1 MNIVLAIIILLGYTI
16 SLCIKG
22 GCIPNSLSASVFN
35 LQIDKRWIWTVVLYS
50 VCFLV
55 LYPVDILPYSVSIL
69 DKASENTRFL
79 IFIAVAALAFV
90 GAAPLVKD
98 KTDLA
103 YKVHCVSAV
112 VSAVTSQ
119 IFLGFNNWI
128 ILLLWI
134 PFVFAFSI
142 YYNKGANFR
151 TKVFWAEQVCFSSI
165 FIYCLI

>member
-1 MNIVLAIIILLGYTI
+1 MNIVIAIIILLVYT
-16 SLCIKG
+16 LVMIKIG
-22 GCIPNSLSASVFN
+22 GQVPPSLSASIFN
-35 LQIDKRWIWTVVLYS
+35 IPTNKRWIWTVVLYS
-50 VCFLV
+50 VCFLI

-103 YKVHCVSAV
+103 YTVHCVSAV
-112 VSAVTSQ
+112 VSAVASQ

-128 ILLLWI
+128 ILLFWI
-134 PFVFAFSI
+134 PFIFAFSI
-142 YYNKGANFR
+142 YYNRGDKFR

-165 FIYCLI
+165 FIYCLV

>member
-22 GCIPNSLSASVFN
+22 GRIPSSLSASVFN
-35 LQIDKRWIWTVVLYS
+35 LPTNKRWIWTVVLYS
-50 VCFLV
+50 VYFLV

-112 VSAVTSQ
+112 ISAVASQ

-134 PFVFAFSI
+134 PFIFAFSI
-142 YYNKGANFR
+142 YYNKKANFR
-151 TKVFWAEQVCFSSI
+151 TKVFWAEQVCFSGI
-165 FIYCLI
+165 FVYCLI